1 MSEKYK
7 TKESLCQ
14 CVDWRDGTSA
24 DWIDHLMRDYKFDH
38 LLLDYHD
45 LTKDEEIRL
54 CQIGRCNKC
63 GGQICIGTV
72 LHPCELLDDTL
83 ARIYAEASKRWRWYH
98 EDEAFDEEFVQ
109 LFRGRD
115 QQVAKLWLDLVR
127 AKAGQHLIDL
137 KTGEATLSIHLN
149 KTQVERAENI
159 LSKLG
164 LSMSEAVSLFLA
176 QVLLWDGLPFGVALP
191 DPDAQEDMA
200 PTEGQLSLDD
210 EPEIPWDKDVS
221 AKV

>member
-1 MSEKYK
+1 MSEKCK
-7 TKESLCQ
+7 VQERLCR
-14 CVDWRDGTSA
+14 CVDWHEGETA
-24 DWIDHLMRDYKFDH
+24 DWVDH
-38 LLLDYHD
+38 LLHNYEFERLTLDYST
-45 LTKDEEIRL
+45 LEKGSEIRL
-54 CQIGRCNKC
+54 CQIGQCSKC

-115 QQVAKLWLDLVR
+115 QQVARLWLDLVR
-127 AKAGQHLIDL
+127 TKAGQQA
-137 KTGEATLSIHLN
+137 GETTLNIHLN

-210 EPEIPWDKDVS
+210 EP
-221 AKV
+221 

>member
-1 MSEKYK
+1 MSEKCK
-7 TKESLCQ
+7 VQERLCR
-14 CVDWRDGTSA
+14 CVDWHEGETA
-24 DWIDHLMRDYKFDH
+24 DWVDH
-38 LLLDYHD
+38 LLHNYEFERLTLDYST
-45 LTKDEEIRL
+45 LEKGSEIRL
-54 CQIGRCNKC
+54 CQIGQCSKC

-115 QQVAKLWLDLVR
+115 QQVARLWLDLVR
-127 AKAGQHLIDL
+127 TKAGQQA
-137 KTGEATLSIHLN
+137 GETTLNIHLN

>member
-137 KTGEATLSIHLN
+137 KTGETTLSIHLN

-191 DPDAQEDMA
+191 DPDDREDMA